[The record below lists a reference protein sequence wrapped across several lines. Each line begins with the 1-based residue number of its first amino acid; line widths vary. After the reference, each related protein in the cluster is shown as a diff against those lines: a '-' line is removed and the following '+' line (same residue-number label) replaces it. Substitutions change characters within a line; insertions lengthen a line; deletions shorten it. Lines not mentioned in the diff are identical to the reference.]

1 MFLAFLFK
9 WAIAL
14 TLLYSLY
21 GLLLRRETFYRVNR
35 FVLLAML
42 PLSAWLA
49 TQRLETT
56 HINAAN
62 QAVESTVN
70 WLSQSEEASEAAT
83 TATTQGTATTKATVA
98 EVTAS
103 APLFSAQ
110 LLLYLYYIGLL
121 VVGLQYLFAL
131 IQVIR
136 IIRKSRPTPSPSQQG
151 RGEVTTSSGTLSE
164 AKVSA
169 PSLTGRAGGGSGGS
183 VLLNDSIDSPFSW
196 FRWIVISSKDVAENG
211 RVFLAHERAHVR
223 HGHSWDM
230 LLCEFCVRL
239 QWFNPFAWQLRED
252 LRAVHEF
259 QADQSVIK
267 AGCNVREYNM
277 LLIDKALGSQLAPV
291 ANALTQGELK
301 NRIRMMHRKPSPW
314 MAMLKVLYIVPFALV
329 TLAIFAKP
337 IAVQNIVNARSVDV
351 LAQNVQTLVNPTV
364 GDATPLDP
372 PERGEEVTTA
382 NGPQQPAKEPAQQ
395 APAAEAASGVTTP
408 TEVPTSASRPS
419 WRNPQPEDPHVAEI
433 KASTPYQRQRAEKAI
448 AQYLDMII
456 PSPKGNVR
464 IGFPIEI
471 TIDREGNITDARL
484 GAKVQHA
491 DREWNSTVLPDI
503 ERRARTIPHELTR
516 DYARN
521 TDFPDGQDTQ
531 VLIIQIDK

>member
-70 WLSQSEEASEAAT
+70 WLSQSGEESGAAT
-83 TATTQGTATTKATVA
+83 AAPAKGTATTKAPVPEASA
-98 EVTAS
+98 EGTAS
-103 APLFSAQ
+103 PTEGAAALFPHSAK
-110 LLLYLYYIGLL
+110 LLLWLYLAGLL
-121 VVGLQYLFAL
+121 VVALQYLFAL

-136 IIRKSRPTPSPSQQG
+136 IIRKGHPMEDDATNPPLQG
-151 RGEVTTSSGTLSE
+151 AIGVI
-164 AKVSA
+164 
-169 PSLTGRAGGGSGGS
+169 
-183 VLLNDSIDSPFSW
+183 NDAVDSPFSW
-196 FRWIVISSKDVAENG
+196 FRWIVISSKDLADNG
-211 RVFLAHERAHVR
+211 RVFLAHECSHVS

-364 GDATPLDP
+364 GDATPLGP

-382 NGPQQPAKEPAQQ
+382 NAPQHPAKEPAQQ
-395 APAAEAASGVTTP
+395 APAAPAASGVSTP
-408 TEVPTSASRPS
+408 TEAPAPAPRPS
-419 WRNPQPEDPHVAEI
+419 WRASQPEDPHVAEI
-433 KASTPYQRQRAEKAI
+433 KASSPYQRQRAEKAI

-456 PSPKGNVR
+456 PAAKGNVR

-484 GAKVQHA
+484 GVKVQHP
-491 DREWNSTVLPDI
+491 DPEWLPDI

-521 TDFPDGQDTQ
+521 SDFPEGQDTQ

>member
-35 FVLLAML
+35 VVLLAML
-42 PLSAWLA
+42 PVSAWLA
-49 TQRLETT
+49 TLKVETP
-56 HINAAN
+56 HAN
-62 QAVESTVN
+62 LAN
-70 WLSQSEEASEAAT
+70 R
-83 TATTQGTATTKATVA
+83 TVA
-98 EVTAS
+98 EVTDWMEATPS
-103 APLFSAQ
+103 AAAVDAPQPEFSYT
-110 LLLYLYYIGLL
+110 LIVVIIYYAGL
-121 VVGLQYLFAL
+121 VIVALQYLFAL

-136 IIRKSRPTPSPSQQG
+136 IIRKSRA
-151 RGEVTTSSGTLSE
+151 VTC
-164 AKVSA
+164 ADYCI
-169 PSLTGRAGGGSGGS
+169 
-183 VLLNDSIDSPFSW
+183 NDAVDSPFSW
-196 FRWIVISSKDVAENG
+196 FRWIVISTKDVAENG
-211 RVFLAHERAHVR
+211 RVFLAHECAHVR

-364 GDATPLDP
+364 GDALPTPLDP
-372 PERGEEVTTA
+372 PERGEEVTPA
-382 NGPQQPAKEPAQQ
+382 NAQQQPAKEPAQQ
-395 APAAEAASGVTTP
+395 APAAEAASGVSTP
-408 TEVPTSASRPS
+408 TEAPAPRPS
-419 WRNPQPEDPHVAEI
+419 WRSSQPEDPHVAEI
-433 KASTPYQRQRAEKAI
+433 KASAPYQRQRAEKAI
-448 AQYLDMII
+448 AQYLNMII
-456 PSPKGNVR
+456 PAAKGNVT

-484 GAKVQHA
+484 GAIVQHA

-516 DYARN
+516 DYVRN
-521 TDFPDGQDTQ
+521 SDFPDGQDTQ

>member
-49 TQRLETT
+49 TLRLETT
-56 HINAAN
+56 HITAAN

-70 WLSQSEEASEAAT
+70 WLSKSAETSETSTTTVAAPTAET
-83 TATTQGTATTKATVA
+83 TAPAAA
-98 EVTAS
+98 ETIAS
-103 APLFSAQ
+103 TPLFNAQ

-121 VVGLQYLFAL
+121 VVALQYLFAL

-136 IIRKSRPTPSPSQQG
+136 IIRKSRRP
-151 RGEVTTSSGTLSE
+151 SE
-164 AKVSA
+164 AEVSIVTP
-169 PSLTGRAGGGSGGS
+169 PSEGTGE
-183 VLLNDSIDSPFSW
+183 VLLNDAVDSPFSW
-196 FRWIVISSKDVAENG
+196 FRWIVISSKDLADNG
-211 RVFLAHERAHVR
+211 RVFLAHECSHVS

-364 GDATPLDP
+364 GDAEPTPLDP

-382 NGPQQPAKEPAQQ
+382 NAPQQPAKEPSQQ
-395 APAAEAASGVTTP
+395 APAAEAASTVTTP
-408 TEVPTSASRPS
+408 TEASAPASRPS
-419 WRNPQPEDPHVAEI
+419 WRTPQPEDPHVAEI
-433 KASTPYQRQRAEKAI
+433 KASSPYQRQRAEKAI

-456 PSPKGNVR
+456 PDHKGNVS

-484 GAKVQHA
+484 GVKVQHP
-491 DREWNSTVLPDI
+491 DPEWIPDI
-503 ERRARTIPHELTR
+503 ERKARTIPHELTR

-521 TDFPDGQDTQ
+521 SDFPDGQDTQ

>member
-35 FVLLAML
+35 FVLLGML
-42 PLSAWLA
+42 PFSAWLA
-49 TQRLETT
+49 TLKMETP
-56 HINAAN
+56 HVNIAN
-62 QAVESTVN
+62 R
-70 WLSQSEEASEAAT
+70 
-83 TATTQGTATTKATVA
+83 TVA
-98 EVTAS
+98 EVTDWMEATPS
-103 APLFSAQ
+103 AAAVDAPQPEFSYT
-110 LLLYLYYIGLL
+110 LIVVIIYYAGLL
-121 VVGLQYLFAL
+121 VVALQYLFAL

-136 IIRKSRPTPSPSQQG
+136 LIRKSRK
-151 RGEVTTSSGTLSE
+151 LSE
-164 AKVSA
+164 AKESIITL
-169 PSLTGRAGGGSGGS
+169 PMEGTGE
-183 VLLNDSIDSPFSW
+183 VLLNDAVDSPFSW
-196 FRWIVISSKDVAENG
+196 FRWIVISSKDLEANG
-211 RVFLAHERAHVR
+211 RVFLAHERSHVA

-259 QADQSVIK
+259 QADQSVIQ

-277 LLIDKALGSQLAPV
+277 LLIDKALGGQLAPV

-314 MAMLKVLYIVPFALV
+314 MAVLKVLYVVPFALV

-364 GDATPLDP
+364 GDAQPTPLNP
-372 PERGEEVTTA
+372 PERGEEGTTA
-382 NGPQQPAKEPAQQ
+382 NASQQPERESAEQV
-395 APAAEAASGVTTP
+395 PAASTVTTP
-408 TEVPTSASRPS
+408 TEAPASRSS
-419 WRNPQPEDPHVAEI
+419 WRASQPEDPHVAEI
-433 KASTPYQRQRAEKAI
+433 KASSPYQRQRAEKAI
-448 AQYLDMII
+448 EDYLNLSI
-456 PSPKGNVR
+456 PAAKSNVS

-471 TIDREGNITDARL
+471 TIDREGNITDVQLR
-484 GAKVQHA
+484 AKVQHA
-491 DREWNSTVLPDI
+491 DKDWERNVLPDI
-503 ERRARTIPHELTR
+503 ERKARTIPHELTR

-521 TDFPDGQDTQ
+521 SDFPDGQDTQ
-531 VLIIQIDK
+531 RLTIQITK

>member
-56 HINAAN
+56 HITAAN
-62 QAVESTVN
+62 QAVESTVA
-70 WLSQSEEASEAAT
+70 WLSQSEEASESATKRTAA
-83 TATTQGTATTKATVA
+83 TKATVPEASA
-98 EVTAS
+98 EGTAS
-103 APLFSAQ
+103 SAGGSALAAESPSATFPHSAQ

-121 VVGLQYLFAL
+121 VVALQYLFAL

-136 IIRKSRPTPSPSQQG
+136 IIRKSRRP
-151 RGEVTTSSGTLSE
+151 SE
-164 AKVSA
+164 AEVSIVT
-169 PSLTGRAGGGSGGS
+169 PPLEGTGE
-183 VLLNDSIDSPFSW
+183 VLLNDSVDSPFSW

-277 LLIDKALGSQLAPV
+277 LLIDKALGGQLAPV

-364 GDATPLDP
+364 GDAQPTPQTHPQPL
-372 PERGEEVTTA
+372 PEGREEVTTTKEEA
-382 NGPQQPAKEPAQQ
+382 NENID
-395 APAAEAASGVTTP
+395 APAAL
-408 TEVPTSASRPS
+408 
-419 WRNPQPEDPHVAEI
+419 PQPPSTVQSAPLPRREGSGGGSADIAEI
-433 KASTPYQRQRAEKAI
+433 KASSPYQRQRAEKAI

-456 PSPKGNVR
+456 PDHKGNVR

-484 GAKVQHA
+484 GVKVQHP
-491 DREWNSTVLPDI
+491 DPEWLPDI
-503 ERRARTIPHELTR
+503 ERKARTIPHELTR

-521 TDFPDGQDTQ
+521 TDFPEGQDTQ
-531 VLIIQIDK
+531 VLIIQIDNK

>member
-70 WLSQSEEASEAAT
+70 WLSQSGEESGATPAALTKGPAPAKAPVPEASAE
-83 TATTQGTATTKATVA
+83 GTASPTEGAA
-98 EVTAS
+98 ALFPHS
-103 APLFSAQ
+103 AKF
-110 LLLYLYYIGLL
+110 LLWLYLAGLL
-121 VVGLQYLFAL
+121 VVALQYLFAL

-136 IIRKSRPTPSPSQQG
+136 IIRKGHPMENDATNPPIQG
-151 RGEVTTSSGTLSE
+151 AIGV
-164 AKVSA
+164 V
-169 PSLTGRAGGGSGGS
+169 
-183 VLLNDSIDSPFSW
+183 NDAVDSPFSW
-196 FRWIVISSKDVAENG
+196 FRWIVISSKDLADNG
-211 RVFLAHERAHVR
+211 RVFLAHERAHVS

-277 LLIDKALGSQLAPV
+277 LLIDKALGGQLAPV

-301 NRIRMMHRKPSPW
+301 NHIRMMHRKPSPW
-314 MAMLKVLYIVPFALV
+314 MAMLKVLYIVPFVLI

-351 LAQNVQTLVNPTV
+351 LAQNVKTLVNPTV
-364 GDATPLDP
+364 GDAAPLAP
-372 PERGEEVTTA
+372 PERGEETTTA
-382 NGPQQPAKEPAQQ
+382 SAPQQPAKEPAEQ
-395 APAAEAASGVTTP
+395 APAAEPSAASSVVSTP
-408 TEVPTSASRPS
+408 TEAPAPAARP
-419 WRNPQPEDPHVAEI
+419 RAVEQPEDPHVAEI
-433 KASTPYQRQRAEKAI
+433 KASSPYQRQRAEKAI
-448 AQYLDMII
+448 EDYLNLSI
-456 PSPKGNVR
+456 PAPSSNVT

-471 TIDREGNITDARL
+471 TIDREGNITDVQLR
-484 GAKVQHA
+484 AKVQHS
-491 DREWNSTVLPDI
+491 DKDWERNVLPDI
-503 ERRARTIPHELTR
+503 ERKARTIPHELTR

-521 TDFPDGQDTQ
+521 SDFPDGQDTQ
-531 VLIIQIDK
+531 RLTIQITK